1 MILETKTLNCFTNEP
16 SGDRLATINNVDSTM
31 FSIAIRGAL
40 VAKPEADD
48 EVACQHTD
56 QQMSVTILTSKF

>member
-1 MILETKTLNCFTNEP
+1 
-16 SGDRLATINNVDSTM
+16 M